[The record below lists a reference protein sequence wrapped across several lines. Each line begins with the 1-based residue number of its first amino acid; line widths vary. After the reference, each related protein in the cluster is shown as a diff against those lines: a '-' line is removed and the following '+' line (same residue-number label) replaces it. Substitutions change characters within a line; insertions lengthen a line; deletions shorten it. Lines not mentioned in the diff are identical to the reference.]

1 MFCVIVVVDEIYA
14 QLDDYYEGFIN
25 KRTKTH
31 TPIIIDGYQQPLLVN
46 NIYDIDYD
54 KYLIPYIKEYLN
66 IE

>member
-31 TPIIIDGYQQPLLVN
+31 TPIIIDGYQ
-46 NIYDIDYD
+46 
-54 KYLIPYIKEYLN
+54 
-66 IE
+66 